1 MVDFPARKWYHVG
14 IFNERKEK
22 EMNVYVATILTER
35 DMDIP
40 ENDVIGVY
48 KGKEDAI
55 DAIAD
60 EIVSKAKRDEDFRES
75 LERDENHEDFPG
87 IEDEEKAKRYVKDEF
102 CGGYYVF
109 DGSNSYHFDAIKSR
123 F

>member
-1 MVDFPARKWYHVG
+1 
-14 IFNERKEK
+14 
-22 EMNVYVATILTER
+22 MNVYVATILTELDR
-35 DMDIP
+35 DVP
-40 ENDVIGVY
+40 ENGVIGVY
-48 KGKEDAI
+48 KGKDDAI

-60 EIVSKAKRDEDFRES
+60 EIVSKAKRDKDFHRS
-75 LERDENHEDFPG
+75 LLSDENHEDFPG

-109 DGSNSYHFDAIKSR
+109 DGVDSYHFDAIKSK

>member
-1 MVDFPARKWYHVG
+1 MK
-14 IFNERKEK
+14 
-22 EMNVYVATILTER
+22 VYVATILTELG
-35 DMDIP
+35 MDIP

-48 KGKEDAI
+48 KDKDDAI

-60 EIVSKAKRDEDFRES
+60 EIISKAKRDDDFRES

-87 IEDEEKAKRYVKDEF
+87 IWDEEKAKRYVKDEF

-109 DGSNSYHFDAIKSR
+109 DCSDSYHFDLFER
-123 F
+123 GFLG